1 MDNTLVYNKPWI
13 LQRADPY
20 VFFKDGYY
28 YFTASVPAYDGI
40 ILRRSKTLNGLAE
53 AEEKEVWHKHES
65 GLMSEHVWAPE
76 IHYLFGKWYIYFAA
90 GEKEKRAAGAV
101 CAGLLRAC
109 VSDLW
114 HAAKDDDRRA
124 GACAGR
130 GIFGAKRNLFR

>member
-1 MDNTLVYNKPWI
+1 MAANNQVNYNEPWI

-76 IHYLFGKWYIYFAA
+76 IHYLFGKWYWSVRDRIHIMIH
-90 GEKEKRAAGAV
+90 
-101 CAGLLRAC
+101 GLKKAR
-109 VSDLW
+109 
-114 HAAKDDDRRA
+114 
-124 GACAGR
+124 
-130 GIFGAKRNLFR
+130 